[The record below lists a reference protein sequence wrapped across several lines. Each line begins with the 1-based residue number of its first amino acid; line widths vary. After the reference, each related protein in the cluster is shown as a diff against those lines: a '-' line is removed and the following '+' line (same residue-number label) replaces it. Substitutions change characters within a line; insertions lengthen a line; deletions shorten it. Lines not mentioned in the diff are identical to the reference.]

1 MFYVSIITLIP
12 FFLISWTICI
22 EYPISFSA
30 FLLYRLA
37 CFALNSGLK
46 LFLFFAAAAAAAS
59 HIRQFFVAA
68 AVAVAAVAAAAASG
82 CHLDYVVAP
91 VVAVVIT
98 VRLRMQ
104 HDNDDCRR

>member
-68 AVAVAAVAAAAASG
+68 AVAAAASG

>member
-1 MFYVSIITLIP
+1 LYSY
-12 FFLISWTICI
+12 FFGFIRI
-22 EYPISFSA
+22 EYPFSFSA
-30 FLLYRLA
+30 FHLYRLA

-68 AVAVAAVAAAAASG
+68 AVAVAAFAAASG